1 MATTAIKLENVSF
14 SYPMNDGEEQKA
26 VNGVSLEIEEGAF
39 VALVGHNGS
48 GKSTLAKLLNGLL
61 APTAGRVL
69 VYGADTADE
78 KKIFEV
84 RSSVGMVF
92 QNPDNQMIATNVEDD
107 IAFGPEN
114 LGVPREEIIK
124 RVDWA
129 LEKVGMSEF
138 RHATP
143 FKMSG
148 GQKQRLAIAG
158 VLAIKPRVMVLDEST
173 AMLDP
178 KGREEVM
185 QVVKQLNRE
194 EKMTVVHITHYMDE
208 ALDADR
214 LIVMND
220 GKVVLDGKPADVF
233 AEHKLLT
240 KIKLGVPCVTRLAVT
255 LAEAGIAVDPRI
267 TDEEEFVDSL
277 CRLL

>member
-26 VNGVSLEIEEGAF
+26 VNGISLEIEEGAF

-255 LAEAGIAVDPRI
+255 LAEAGIAVVPRI
-267 TDEEEFVDSL
+267 TDEEAFVDSL

>member
-69 VYGADTADE
+69 VFGADTADE

>member
-69 VYGADTADE
+69 VFGADTADE

-129 LEKVGMSEF
+129 LEKVGMSEY

-267 TDEEEFVDSL
+267 TDEEAFVDSL

>member
-194 EKMTVVHITHYMDE
+194 ENMTVVHITHYMDE

-267 TDEEEFVDSL
+267 TDEEAFVDSL

>member
-26 VNGVSLEIEEGAF
+26 VNGVSLGIEEGAF

-84 RSSVGMVF
+84 GSSVGMVF

-267 TDEEEFVDSL
+267 TDEEAFVDSL

>member
-194 EKMTVVHITHYMDE
+194 ENMTVVHITHYMDE

>member
-92 QNPDNQMIATNVEDD
+92 QNPDNQMIATKVEDD

-267 TDEEEFVDSL
+267 TDEEAFVDSL

>member
-69 VYGADTADE
+69 VFGADTADE

-267 TDEEEFVDSL
+267 TDEEAFVDSL

>member
-124 RVDWA
+124 RVDWV

-185 QVVKQLNRE
+185 KVVKQLNRE

-267 TDEEEFVDSL
+267 TDEEAFVDSL